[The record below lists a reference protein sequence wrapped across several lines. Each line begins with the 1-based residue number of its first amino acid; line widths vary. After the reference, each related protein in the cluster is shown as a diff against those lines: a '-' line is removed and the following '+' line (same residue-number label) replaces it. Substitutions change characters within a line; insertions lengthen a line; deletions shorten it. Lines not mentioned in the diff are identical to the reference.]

1 MLLQLIGHCMICCN
15 LGCPLVQAL
24 MCFMHYLLAD
34 KRKWDGTLR
43 R

>member
-1 MLLQLIGHCMICCN
+1 MLLQLFGHRVICCN
-15 LGCPLVQAL
+15 LGCPCAL
-24 MCFMHYLLAD
+24 TLMYFMHYLLAD